1 MRKVPFL
8 KQPEIISL
16 KQFKGSKIII
26 AKLFKSVCKRK
37 KSSHGFFEP
46 REDFYSYFIYRK
58 MTEKRR
64 VKQNS
69 LFIRK

>member
-26 AKLFKSVCKRK
+26 AKLFKSVYKRK
-37 KSSHGFFEP
+37 KSSHSFLNYERTFIVI
-46 REDFYSYFIYRK
+46 SYI
-58 MTEKRR
+58 EE
-64 VKQNS
+64 
-69 LFIRK
+69 